1 MTFQK
6 RNKKKILQIGIALV
20 VCVCFIG
27 GGTLFAMKKS
37 EKAVKVAPVASM
49 SNGGWYSESDIYDYA
64 KVQAGASQD
73 IYHDDTLTIKEI
85 YVKSGDTVK
94 IGDRLV
100 AYDTTLAGLE
110 QEMKQM
116 EIQGIELN
124 IQNQKAEL
132 EQLKNAKIVAS
143 VERSQDE
150 LRKMTAK
157 GTRPGIIRTAD
168 TKKNEGENPDT
179 SENPEQPETPENPEG
194 PEKPSIG
201 KPFPEE
207 LKDKI
212 IYKEITKDAA
222 PYNEDGD
229 GTKEKPYRYLC
240 APGATV
246 NAEFMLKMLEE
257 RAVCIF
263 DVVDQEKEP
272 TLLLYSWTLDGK
284 TGQVIKPEN
293 PEQPETPE
301 EPKIQ
306 A

>member
-37 EKAVKVAPVASM
+37 EKAVKVTPVASM

-132 EQLKNAKIVAS
+132 EQLKNAKIVSS

-157 GTRPGIIRTAD
+157 GTRP
-168 TKKNEGENPDT
+168 
-179 SENPEQPETPENPEG
+179 
-194 PEKPSIG
+194 
-201 KPFPEE
+201 
-207 LKDKI
+207 
-212 IYKEITKDAA
+212 
-222 PYNEDGD
+222 
-229 GTKEKPYRYLC
+229 
-240 APGATV
+240 
-246 NAEFMLKMLEE
+246 
-257 RAVCIF
+257 
-263 DVVDQEKEP
+263 
-272 TLLLYSWTLDGK
+272 
-284 TGQVIKPEN
+284 
-293 PEQPETPE
+293 
-301 EPKIQ
+301 
-306 A
+306 

>member
-1 MTFQK
+1 
-6 RNKKKILQIGIALV
+6 
-20 VCVCFIG
+20 
-27 GGTLFAMKKS
+27 
-37 EKAVKVAPVASM
+37 M

-132 EQLKNAKIVAS
+132 EQLKNAKIVSS

-168 TKKNEGENPDT
+168 AKKNEGENPDT

-212 IYKEITKDAA
+212 IYKEITKVAA

-229 GTKEKPYRYLC
+229 GTKRKAVSLSLC
-240 APGATV
+240 AGSNGKCGVHAE
-246 NAEFMLKMLEE
+246 NAGREGS
-257 RAVCIF
+257 
-263 DVVDQEKEP
+263 
-272 TLLLYSWTLDGK
+272 LYL
-284 TGQVIKPEN
+284 
-293 PEQPETPE
+293 
-301 EPKIQ
+301 
-306 A
+306 

>member
-27 GGTLFAMKKS
+27 GGIIFAMKKS

-132 EQLKNAKIVAS
+132 EQLKNAKIVSS

-157 GTRPGIIRTAD
+157 GAI
-168 TKKNEGENPDT
+168 E
-179 SENPEQPETPENPEG
+179 
-194 PEKPSIG
+194 EKRE
-201 KPFPEE
+201 KYFQ
-207 LKDKI
+207 KDSDIKQA
-212 IYKEITKDAA
+212 E
-222 PYNEDGD
+222 
-229 GTKEKPYRYLC
+229 KEK
-240 APGATV
+240 
-246 NAEFMLKMLEE
+246 
-257 RAVCIF
+257 
-263 DVVDQEKEP
+263 KEP
-272 TLLLYSWTLDGK
+272 DL
-284 TGQVIKPEN
+284 E
-293 PEQPETPE
+293 
-301 EPKIQ
+301 
-306 A
+306 